1 MCPPSWH
8 WDHFYKG
15 NLANSSHLKAY
26 CRYDTKYHL
35 DLLEHDKKAAFDAG
49 SIDMMRTKD
58 VLLPEGV
65 LTASVTY
72 PTTHLK

>member
-1 MCPPSWH
+1 
-8 WDHFYKG
+8 
-15 NLANSSHLKAY
+15 LKAY

-35 DLLEHDKKAAFDAG
+35 DLLEHDEKAAFDAG

-58 VLLPEGV
+58 VLLPEGA